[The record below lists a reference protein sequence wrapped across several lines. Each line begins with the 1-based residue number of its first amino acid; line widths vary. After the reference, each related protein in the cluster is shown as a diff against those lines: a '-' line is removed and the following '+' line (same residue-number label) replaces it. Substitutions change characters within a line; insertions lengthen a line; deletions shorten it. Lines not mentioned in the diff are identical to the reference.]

1 MIGSK
6 SDYRRSDYMF
16 QREETAASKLLP
28 FEQREPVWKSIAA
41 GLLLVFAITIIIVLT

>member
-1 MIGSK
+1 MISSK

-28 FEQREPVWKSIAA
+28 FEQREPAWKDIAG
-41 GLLLVFAITIIIVLT
+41 GLLLMLAITIIIVLT